1 MVANYFLLSKST
13 LRGISRSHWLFGKVW
28 WGNLSHARLDIVP
41 VMRTNTHW
49 FEVLDRELA
58 PLFSKP
64 FFRAGFYEP
73 WISVRKFILVVASI
87 PLKVWIH
94 DIAVIAPH
102 QILKILLID
111 R

>member
-1 MVANYFLLSKST
+1 MSQ
-13 LRGISRSHWLFGKVW
+13 
-28 WGNLSHARLDIVP
+28 ARLDRVP
-41 VMRTNTHW
+41 VMRTTTYW

-58 PLFSKP
+58 PLFLKP
-64 FFRAGFYEP
+64 FFGAGFYEP
-73 WISVRKFILVVASI
+73 WIRLREFIPIVASI

-102 QILKILLID
+102 QILEILFID